1 MISKNNIWL
10 KCLEEL
16 SGTLT
21 EKEMRMWIKPL
32 SVKQDDNEIKLF
44 APNKFMKE
52 EVEKNFLDK
61 ILSALSRFNT
71 NMLVSLNI
79 GSNVQ
84 QKETVKE
91 IPSGFKTN
99 LSNNNSFF

>member
-1 MISKNNIWL
+1 MINKNNIWL

-16 SGTLT
+16 SDTLS

-32 SVKQDDNEIKLF
+32 SVKQEDNEIKLF

-61 ILSALSRFNT
+61 ILSTLSRFNT
-71 NMLVSLNI
+71 NILVTLNI
-79 GSNVQ
+79 GSYAQ
-84 QKETVKE
+84 H
-91 IPSGFKTN
+91 
-99 LSNNNSFF
+99 LSLIHIS

>member
-1 MISKNNIWL
+1 MTNKNNIWL

-16 SGTLT
+16 SDTLS

-32 SVKQDDNEIKLF
+32 LVKQEDNEIKLF

-61 ILSALSRFNT
+61 ILSTLSRLNT

-79 GSNVQ
+79 GSNAQ
-84 QKETVKE
+84 NK
-91 IPSGFKTN
+91 
-99 LSNNNSFF
+99 

>member
-1 MISKNNIWL
+1 MINKNNIWL

-16 SGTLT
+16 SDTLS

-32 SVKQDDNEIKLF
+32 SVKQEDNEIKLF

-61 ILSALSRFNT
+61 ILSTLGRLNT

-79 GSNVQ
+79 
-84 QKETVKE
+84 E
-91 IPSGFKTN
+91 
-99 LSNNNSFF
+99 